1 MGGVFLESKQW
12 GSAILFGVLAIFIIA
27 LVTSLFF
34 SILLKFTSLTEHS
47 IQWIVVTLSFVAVFI
62 GGFIAGGKGKEKG
75 WLIGALTS
83 LTYTGIILLIQFLG
97 YGNVLS
103 LEQWLYHGAF
113 LLIAMFGGMIG
124 VNVSTSRRQA

>member
-1 MGGVFLESKQW
+1 MESKQW
-12 GSAILFGVLAIFIIA
+12 GSAILHGVMAILIIA
-27 LVTSLFF
+27 LVTSLIF
-34 SILLKFTSLTEHS
+34 SILLKFTSLTEQS
-47 IQWIVVTLSFVAVFI
+47 IQWIVMTLAFVAVFV

-103 LEQWLYHGAF
+103 TKQWLYHGGF

-124 VNVSTSRRQA
+124 VNMTTSKRQT